1 MKGSSPQGR
10 WGFPPSDAT
19 QTEICSPD
27 ITTGKGRLPKK
38 NHVKSVV
45 FCQTSLDTLHPPAH
59 GLVFSRR
66 KQITHIFF
74 LKMNH
79 ISGKQILHLVPSKNL
94 YIFFC
99 YISLHLPKISQ
110 NLISVGHSDQY
121 ITLH

>member
-79 ISGKQILHLVPSKNL
+79 IYPGNKFYTWSHLK
-94 YIFFC
+94 IFIFC